1 MDWLFGTDW
10 AKTFQPE
17 VPLLEI
23 VLRGTCMYLGIFV
36 IMRLLLRREAGMV
49 AVPDILLIVLL
60 ADAAQNGLAN
70 GYSSIVDGLLLVGVL
85 IAWNLILDR
94 LAYYFPTVERFVHPP
109 PLPLVRNGRL
119 LRANLKRE
127 YISHEE
133 LWTQLRAQGI
143 GDLAEVRSAQIEADG
158 TVTVIRRDRGDTPPT
173 RRRVP

>member
-1 MDWLFGTDW
+1 MEWLFGIDW
-10 AKTFQPE
+10 AKTFRPE
-17 VPLLEI
+17 LPLLEI
-23 VLRGTCMYLGIFV
+23 FVRGTCMYLGIFV

-49 AVPDILLIVLL
+49 SAPDILLIVLL

-94 LAYYFPTVERFVHPP
+94 LAYYFPAVERFVHPP

-119 LRANLKRE
+119 LRANLRRE

-143 GDLAEVRSAQIEADG
+143 ENLSQVRSAQIEADG
-158 TVTVIRRDRGDTPPT
+158 TVTVIRRDRSGTPPT